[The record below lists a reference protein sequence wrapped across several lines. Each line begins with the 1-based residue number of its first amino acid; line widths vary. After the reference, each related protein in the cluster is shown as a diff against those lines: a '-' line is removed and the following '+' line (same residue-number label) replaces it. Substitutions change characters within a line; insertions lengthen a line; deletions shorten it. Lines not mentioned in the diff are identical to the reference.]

1 MTPFRGDFSSF
12 IKSNPLVSQILM
24 YGFFATS
31 RLHNIFVTRVA
42 IDADALHIERSQEIK
57 NIEIAVSISQVA
69 DLIDTSSP

>member
-1 MTPFRGDFSSF
+1 MDSLQRPDY
-12 IKSNPLVSQILM
+12 II
-24 YGFFATS
+24 
-31 RLHNIFVTRVA
+31 IFVTRVA